1 LGLVKDMIINILK
14 IDTSFVRDITKGQKE
29 LSMVKTIIE
38 FARELGLKTVAGGV
52 GTEKRL

>member
-1 LGLVKDMIINILK
+1 MIINILK